1 MIIWRDIM
9 REDILEILKKSE
21 IPLTEI
27 QIQEKLNI
35 SLDKLCEELIN
46 LEKCGD
52 IYVTKKG
59 KYTLYENTHLKVGKL
74 SISKKGFGFVILENE
89 PDIHIKKENLNGA
102 IHNDLVACEYISEE
116 EGRIVR
122 ILDRS
127 FDTIIGEYT
136 IENDIGK
143 IVLDDDR
150 IKLTILIDNDHKNN
164 AMPGHKVIVKPYT
177 QISNNKYYGEVI
189 KILGHKDDVGI
200 DILSKVYEHD
210 IEPNFM
216 EETMEEIKSI
226 PDSVSESELVGRRDL
241 RDKVIVTIDGDDA
254 KDFDDAISIEKLSNG
269 NYLLGVHI
277 ADVTHYVKEG
287 TSLGRDA
294 EERATSVYLVDR
306 VIPMLP
312 HQLSNG
318 ICSLNPNVDRLTMSC
333 DMEIT
338 KDGKVL
344 NYDVYESVINSK
356 MRMTYK
362 KVNMYLEDN
371 NIFPGY
377 EKFTKELDLMKELS
391 EVIRKKRDD
400 RGQINFDVPEVKIVV
415 DEECKP
421 IEIGERERGTGEKLI
436 EDFMIAANEAVAE
449 YITNIGYPMMYRIHE
464 IPKDKKIREYFTL
477 LRSLGHSVKIKGK
490 ISEFKPKQMQE
501 ILNSLKDSP
510 DYEML
515 SDLGLRSMQ
524 KAIYSTENV
533 GHFGLASK
541 CYCHFTSPIRRYP
554 DDTVHRVLKMILHG
568 KDLSG
573 RELIDL
579 EKKLDREAAH
589 SSLKERNAVECER
602 SVEDMKMA
610 EYMLNHIGEV
620 FTGKVCSVVSS
631 GMYVRLENRV
641 EGRVHV
647 GSMKG
652 DYFIIDEIGQSII
665 GKRSGKKYR
674 LGDEVVVKC
683 VDASK
688 IEGTID
694 FELEGD
700 SSNEKE
706 KKS

>member
-1 MIIWRDIM
+1 M
-9 REDILEILKKSE
+9 REDIINVLKKSE

-27 QIQEKLNI
+27 QIQERLKDI
-35 SLDKLCEELIN
+35 SLDKLCEELRT

-52 IYVTKKG
+52 VYVTKKG

-74 SISKKGFGFVILENE
+74 SMNKKGFGFVILLNE

-102 IHNDLVACEYISEE
+102 IHNDLVAAEYISEE

-127 FDTIIGEYT
+127 FDTIIGEYDE
-136 IENDIGK
+136 IDGVGNI
-143 IVLDDDR
+143 ILDDER
-150 IKLTILIDNDHKNN
+150 MKLTILIDEEHKNG
-164 AMPGHKVIVKPYT
+164 AMIGHKVIVRPYT
-177 QISNNKYYGEVI
+177 EISHNKYYGEVV

-210 IEPNFM
+210 IEPNFSDETI
-216 EETMEEIKSI
+216 EELKNI
-226 PDSVSESELVGRRDL
+226 PDKVSESEISSRRDL
-241 RDKVIVTIDGDDA
+241 RDKKIITMDGDDA
-254 KDFDDAISIEKLSNG
+254 KDFDDAIYIEKLENG

-333 DMEIT
+333 DMEINSN
-338 KDGKVL
+338 GKIV
-344 NYDVYESVINSK
+344 NYDIYESVINSK

-362 KVNMYLEDN
+362 NANMYLEN
-371 NIFPGY
+371 GIAVEGY
-377 EKFTKELDLMKELS
+377 ENFTKELDLMKELS
-391 EVIRKKRDD
+391 LILRKHKDE
-400 RGQINFDVPEVKIVV
+400 RGQINFDVPEVKIIV
-415 DEECKP
+415 DDECKP
-421 IEIGERERGTGEKLI
+421 IKIGERERGTGERLI
-436 EDFMIAANEAVAE
+436 EDFMIAANETVAE
-449 YITNIGYPMMYRIHE
+449 YITNLGYPMMYRIHE

-477 LRSLGHSVKIKGK
+477 LKCLGHNVKIKGK
-490 ISEFKPKQMQE
+490 ISEIKPKQMQE
-501 ILNSLKDSP
+501 ILESLRGSS

-515 SDLGLRSMQ
+515 CELGLRAMQ
-524 KAIYSTENV
+524 KAIYSTENL

-568 KDLSG
+568 E
-573 RELIDL
+573 ELNNSDIIELQRKL
-579 EKKLDREAAH
+579 EREALH
-589 SSLKERNAVECER
+589 SSQKERNAVECER
-602 SVEDMKMA
+602 DVEDMKMA
-610 EYMLNHIGEV
+610 EYMRDHIGEV
-620 FTGKVCSVVSS
+620 YTGKVSNIVPS
-631 GMYVRLENRV
+631 GMYVMLPNRI

-647 GSMKG
+647 GTIKG
-652 DYFIIDEIGQSII
+652 DYYIVDELSQSIV
-665 GKRSGKKYR
+665 GKRSGKRYK
-674 LGDEVVVKC
+674 LGDEVTVKC

-688 IEGTID
+688 VEGTID
-694 FELEGD
+694 FELEGVND
-700 SSNEKE
+700 E
-706 KKS
+706 KKKN

>member
-1 MIIWRDIM
+1 M
-9 REDILEILKKSE
+9 REEVLDILKKSE
-21 IPLTEI
+21 IPLTELEI
-27 QIQEKLNI
+27 DNKLINKVG
-35 SLDKLCEELIN
+35 LDKLCEELRT

-52 IYVTKKG
+52 VYVTKKG

-74 SISKKGFGFVILENE
+74 SINKAGFGFVIMENE

-102 IHNDLVACEYISEE
+102 IHNDLVAAEYISEE

-136 IENDIGK
+136 ENNGIGE
-143 IVLDDDR
+143 VLLDDSR
-150 IKLTILIDNDHKNN
+150 VKLTIIIDSEHRNN
-164 AMPGHKVIVKPYT
+164 AMPGHKVIVKPYAEIT
-177 QISNNKYYGEVI
+177 KNKYYGEII

-210 IEPNFM
+210 IEPNFL
-216 EETMEEIKSI
+216 EETMEEIKNI
-226 PDSVSESELVGRRDL
+226 PDHVKESEMDGRRDL
-241 RDKVIVTIDGDDA
+241 RDKKIITMDGDDA
-254 KDFDDAISIEKLSNG
+254 KDFDDAIGIEKLDNG

-287 TSLGRDA
+287 TFLGKDA

-318 ICSLNPNVDRLTMSC
+318 ICSLNPGVDRLTMSC
-333 DMEIT
+333 DMEI
-338 KDGKVL
+338 DSNGRVV
-344 NYDVYESVINSK
+344 NYDIYESVINSK
-356 MRMTYK
+356 LRMTYK
-362 KVNMYLEDN
+362 KANDYLER
-371 NIFPGY
+371 NIINPGY
-377 EKFTKELDLMKELS
+377 ENFTKELDLMKKLS
-391 EVIRKKRDD
+391 EILRKRRDD
-400 RGQINFDVPEVKIVV
+400 RGQLNFDVPEVKIKV

-421 IEIGERERGTGEKLI
+421 IEIGERERGIGEKLI
-436 EDFMIAANEAVAE
+436 EDFMIVANETVAE

-464 IPKDKKIREYFTL
+464 IPKDKKIREYFML
-477 LRSLGHSVKIKGK
+477 LKSLGHNVKIKGK
-490 ISEFKPKQMQE
+490 ITEIKPKQIQE
-501 ILNSLKDSP
+501 ILDSLRDSK

-515 SDLGLRSMQ
+515 SELGLRSMQ
-524 KAIYSTENV
+524 KAIYSTENL

-568 KDLSG
+568 NELSG
-573 RELIDL
+573 RDLIDL

-602 SVEDMKMA
+602 DVEDMKMA

-620 FTGKVCSVVSS
+620 FKGKVSSVVPS
-631 GMYVRLENRV
+631 GMYVRLENRI

-652 DYFIIDEIGQSII
+652 DYYIVDEVGQSII

-674 LGDEVVVKC
+674 LGDEVIVKC

-688 IEGTID
+688 VEGTID
-694 FELEGD
+694 FELVAEVK
-700 SSNEKE
+700 NEE
-706 KKS
+706 QEN

>member
-1 MIIWRDIM
+1 M
-9 REDILEILKKSE
+9 REEVLDILKKSE
-21 IPLTEI
+21 IPLTELEI
-27 QIQEKLNI
+27 DSRLSNKVG
-35 SLDKLCEELIN
+35 LDKLCEELRT

-52 IYVTKKG
+52 VYVTKKG

-74 SISKKGFGFVILENE
+74 SINKAGFGFVIMENE

-102 IHNDLVACEYISEE
+102 IHNDLVAAEYISEE
-116 EGRIVR
+116 EGKIVR

-136 IENDIGK
+136 ENNGIGE
-143 IVLDDDR
+143 IILDDDR
-150 IKLTILIDNDHKNN
+150 VKLTILIDNNHRNN
-164 AMPGHKVIVKPYT
+164 AMPGHKVIVKPYAE
-177 QISNNKYYGEVI
+177 ISRNKYYGEVI

-210 IEPNFM
+210 IEPNFL

-226 PDSVSESELVGRRDL
+226 PDHVSENELEGRRDL
-241 RDKVIVTIDGDDA
+241 RDKKIITMDGDDA
-254 KDFDDAISIEKLSNG
+254 KDFDDAIGIEKLDNG

-277 ADVTHYVKEG
+277 ADVTHYVKEE

-318 ICSLNPNVDRLTMSC
+318 ICSLNPGVDRLTMSC
-333 DMEIT
+333 DMEI
-338 KDGKVL
+338 DSNGRVV
-344 NYDVYESVINSK
+344 NYDIYEAVINSK
-356 MRMTYK
+356 LRMTYNK
-362 KVNMYLEDN
+362 ANDYLERGIIN
-371 NIFPGY
+371 PGY
-377 EKFTKELDLMKELS
+377 ENFTKELDLMAKLS
-391 EVIRKKRDD
+391 EILRKRRDD
-400 RGQINFDVPEVKIVV
+400 RGQLNFDVPEVKIKV

-421 IEIGERERGTGEKLI
+421 VEIGERERGVGEKLI
-436 EDFMIAANEAVAE
+436 EDFMIVANETVAE

-464 IPKDKKIREYFTL
+464 IPKDKKIREYFML
-477 LRSLGHSVKIKGK
+477 LKSLGHNVKIKGK
-490 ISEFKPKQMQE
+490 ITELKPKQMQAV
-501 ILNSLKDSP
+501 LDSLKDSK

-515 SDLGLRSMQ
+515 SELGLRSMQ
-524 KAIYSTENV
+524 KAIYSTENL

-568 KDLSG
+568 DELSG
-573 RELIDL
+573 RDLIDL

-602 SVEDMKMA
+602 DVEDMKMA
-610 EYMLNHIGEV
+610 EYMLDHIGEV
-620 FTGKVCSVVSS
+620 FEAKVSSVVPS
-631 GMYVRLENRV
+631 GMYVRLENRI

-652 DYFIIDEIGQSII
+652 DYYIVDEVGQSII
-665 GKRSGKKYR
+665 GKKSGKKYR
-674 LGDEVVVKC
+674 LGDLVTVKC
-683 VDASK
+683 VEASK
-688 IEGTID
+688 VEGTID
-694 FELEGD
+694 FELVKEVND
-700 SSNEKE
+700 EQEK
-706 KKS
+706 SQ

>member
-1 MIIWRDIM
+1 M
-9 REDILEILKKSE
+9 REEVLDILKKSE
-21 IPLTEI
+21 IPLTELEI
-27 QIQEKLNI
+27 DNKLINKVG
-35 SLDKLCEELIN
+35 LDKLCEELRT

-52 IYVTKKG
+52 VYVTKKG

-74 SISKKGFGFVILENE
+74 SINKAGFGFVIMENE

-102 IHNDLVACEYISEE
+102 IHNDLVAAEYISEE

-136 IENDIGK
+136 ENNGIGE
-143 IVLDDDR
+143 VLLDDSR
-150 IKLTILIDNDHKNN
+150 VKLTIIIDSEHRNN
-164 AMPGHKVIVKPYT
+164 AMPGHKVIVKPYAEIT
-177 QISNNKYYGEVI
+177 KNKYYGEII

-210 IEPNFM
+210 IEPNFL
-216 EETMEEIKSI
+216 EETMEEIKNI
-226 PDSVSESELVGRRDL
+226 PDYVKESEMDGRRDL
-241 RDKVIVTIDGDDA
+241 RDKKIITMDGDDA
-254 KDFDDAISIEKLSNG
+254 KDFDDAIGIEKLDNG

-287 TSLGRDA
+287 TFLGKDA

-318 ICSLNPNVDRLTMSC
+318 ICSLNPGVDRLTMSC
-333 DMEIT
+333 DMEI
-338 KDGKVL
+338 DSNGRVV
-344 NYDVYESVINSK
+344 NYDIYESVINSK
-356 MRMTYK
+356 LRMTYK
-362 KVNMYLEDN
+362 KANDYLER
-371 NIFPGY
+371 NIINPGY
-377 EKFTKELDLMKELS
+377 ENFTKELDLMKKLS
-391 EVIRKKRDD
+391 EILRKRRDD
-400 RGQINFDVPEVKIVV
+400 RGQLNFDVPEVKIKV

-421 IEIGERERGTGEKLI
+421 IEIGERERGIGEKLI
-436 EDFMIAANEAVAE
+436 EDFMIVANETVAE

-464 IPKDKKIREYFTL
+464 IPKDKKIREYFML
-477 LRSLGHSVKIKGK
+477 LKSLGHNVKIKGK
-490 ISEFKPKQMQE
+490 ITEIKPKQIQE
-501 ILNSLKDSP
+501 ILDSLRDSK

-515 SDLGLRSMQ
+515 SELGLRSMQ
-524 KAIYSTENV
+524 KAIYSTENL

-568 KDLSG
+568 NELSG
-573 RELIDL
+573 RDLIDL

-602 SVEDMKMA
+602 DVEDMKMA

-620 FTGKVCSVVSS
+620 FKGKVSSVVPS
-631 GMYVRLENRV
+631 GMYVRLENRI

-652 DYFIIDEIGQSII
+652 DYYIVDEVGQSII

-674 LGDEVVVKC
+674 LGDEVIVKC

-688 IEGTID
+688 VEGTID
-694 FELEGD
+694 FELVAEVK
-700 SSNEKE
+700 NEE
-706 KKS
+706 QEN

>member
-1 MIIWRDIM
+1 M
-9 REDILEILKKSE
+9 REEILKILKKSE
-21 IPLTEI
+21 VPLTEI
-27 QIQEKLNI
+27 QIQERINV
-35 SLDKLCEELIN
+35 SLDKLCEELRTM
-46 LEKCGD
+46 EKCGD
-52 IYVTKKG
+52 VYVTKKG

-74 SISKKGFGFVILENE
+74 SINKKGFGFVILENE
-89 PDIHIKKENLNGA
+89 PDIHIMKENLNGA
-102 IHNDLVACEYISEE
+102 IHNDLVAAEYISEE

-136 IENDIGK
+136 EEDEIGK

-150 IKLTILIDNDHKNN
+150 IKITILIDKNHRN
-164 AMPGHKVIVKPYT
+164 GAMPGHKVIVKPYT
-177 QISNNKYYGEVI
+177 EIGNNKYYGEIV

-216 EETMEEIKSI
+216 EETMEEIKNI
-226 PDSVSESELVGRRDL
+226 PDSVSESEIVGRRDL
-241 RDKVIVTIDGDDA
+241 RNVKIITMDGDDA
-254 KDFDDAISIEKLSNG
+254 KDFDDAISIKKLDNG

-333 DMEIT
+333 DMEINSN
-338 KDGKVL
+338 GKVV
-344 NYDVYESVINSK
+344 NYDVYEAVIKSSL
-356 MRMTYK
+356 RMTYNK
-362 KVNMYLEDN
+362 ANMYLEKG
-371 NIFPGY
+371 IVEEGY
-377 EKFTKELDLMKELS
+377 ENFTKELDLMKELS
-391 EVIRKKRDD
+391 EIIRKNRDD
-400 RGQINFDVPEVKIVV
+400 RGQINFDVPEVKITV

-421 IEIGERERGTGEKLI
+421 IKIGERERGVGEKLI
-436 EDFMIAANEAVAE
+436 EDFMIIANETVAE

-464 IPKDKKIREYFTL
+464 IPKDKKIREYFNL
-477 LRSLGHSVKIKGK
+477 LSSLGHRVKIKGK
-490 ISEFKPKQMQE
+490 ISEIKPKQVQE
-501 ILNSLKDSP
+501 ILESLKDSK

-515 SDLGLRSMQ
+515 CELGLRSMQ
-524 KAIYSTENV
+524 KAIYSTENL

-554 DDTVHRVLKMILHG
+554 DDTVHRVLKMIIHGENLNG
-568 KDLSG
+568 KDLV
-573 RELIDL
+573 DL
-579 EKKLDREAAH
+579 QKKLEREALH
-589 SSLKERNAVECER
+589 SSLKERNAIECER
-602 SVEDMKMA
+602 DVDDMKMA
-610 EYMLNHIGEV
+610 EYMMNHIGEV
-620 FTGKVCSVVSS
+620 FTGKISSIVPS
-631 GMYVRLENRV
+631 GMYVMLPNRI

-652 DYFIIDEIGQSII
+652 DYYIVDESSQSIV
-665 GKRSGKKYR
+665 GKRSGKRYR

-688 IEGTID
+688 IESTID
-694 FELEGD
+694 FELEKGGK
-700 SSNEKE
+700 NEEEE
-706 KKS
+706 KN

>member
-1 MIIWRDIM
+1 M
-9 REDILEILKKSE
+9 REEVLDILKKSE
-21 IPLTEI
+21 IPLTELEI
-27 QIQEKLNI
+27 DNKLINKVG
-35 SLDKLCEELIN
+35 LDKLCEELRT

-52 IYVTKKG
+52 VYVTKKG

-74 SISKKGFGFVILENE
+74 SINKAGFGFVIMENE

-102 IHNDLVACEYISEE
+102 IHNDLVAAEYISEE

-136 IENDIGK
+136 ENNGIGE
-143 IVLDDDR
+143 VLLDDSR
-150 IKLTILIDNDHKNN
+150 VKLTIIIDPEHRNN
-164 AMPGHKVIVKPYT
+164 AMPGHKVIVKPYAEIT
-177 QISNNKYYGEVI
+177 KNKYYGEII

-210 IEPNFM
+210 IEPNFL
-216 EETMEEIKSI
+216 EETMEEIKNI
-226 PDSVSESELVGRRDL
+226 PDHVKESEMDGRRDL
-241 RDKVIVTIDGDDA
+241 RDKKIITMDGDDA
-254 KDFDDAISIEKLSNG
+254 KDFDDAIGIEKLDNG

-287 TSLGRDA
+287 TFLGKDA

-318 ICSLNPNVDRLTMSC
+318 ICSLNPGVDRLTMSC
-333 DMEIT
+333 DMEI
-338 KDGKVL
+338 DSNGRVV
-344 NYDVYESVINSK
+344 NYDIYESVINSK
-356 MRMTYK
+356 LRMTYK
-362 KVNMYLEDN
+362 KANDYLER
-371 NIFPGY
+371 NIINPGY
-377 EKFTKELDLMKELS
+377 ENFTKELDLMKKLS
-391 EVIRKKRDD
+391 EILRKRRDD
-400 RGQINFDVPEVKIVV
+400 RGQLNFDVPEVKIKV

-421 IEIGERERGTGEKLI
+421 IEIGERERGIGEKLI
-436 EDFMIAANEAVAE
+436 EDFMIVANETVAE

-464 IPKDKKIREYFTL
+464 IPKDKKIREYFML
-477 LRSLGHSVKIKGK
+477 LKSLGHNVKIKGK
-490 ISEFKPKQMQE
+490 ITEIKPKQIQE
-501 ILNSLKDSP
+501 ILDSLRDSK

-515 SDLGLRSMQ
+515 SELGLRSMQ
-524 KAIYSTENV
+524 KAIYSTENL

-568 KDLSG
+568 NELSG
-573 RELIDL
+573 RDLIDL

-602 SVEDMKMA
+602 DVEDMKMA

-620 FTGKVCSVVSS
+620 FKGKVSSVVPS
-631 GMYVRLENRV
+631 GMYVRLENRI

-652 DYFIIDEIGQSII
+652 DYYIVDEVGQSII

-674 LGDEVVVKC
+674 LGDEVIVKC

-688 IEGTID
+688 VEGTID
-694 FELEGD
+694 FELVAEVK
-700 SSNEKE
+700 NEE
-706 KKS
+706 QEN

>member
-1 MIIWRDIM
+1 M
-9 REDILEILKKSE
+9 REEVLDILKKSE
-21 IPLTEI
+21 IPLTELEI
-27 QIQEKLNI
+27 DNKLINKVG
-35 SLDKLCEELIN
+35 LDKLCEELRT

-52 IYVTKKG
+52 VYVTKKG

-74 SISKKGFGFVILENE
+74 SINKAGFGFVIMEND

-102 IHNDLVACEYISEE
+102 IHNDLVAAEYISEE

-136 IENDIGK
+136 ENNGIGE
-143 IVLDDDR
+143 VLLDDSR
-150 IKLTILIDNDHKNN
+150 VKLTIIIDSEHRNN
-164 AMPGHKVIVKPYT
+164 AMPGHKVIVKPYAEIT
-177 QISNNKYYGEVI
+177 KNKYYGEII

-210 IEPNFM
+210 IEPNFL
-216 EETMEEIKSI
+216 EETMEEIKNI
-226 PDSVSESELVGRRDL
+226 PDHVKESEMDGRRDL
-241 RDKVIVTIDGDDA
+241 RDKKIITMDGDDA
-254 KDFDDAISIEKLSNG
+254 KDFDDAIGIEKLDNG

-287 TSLGRDA
+287 TFLGKDA

-318 ICSLNPNVDRLTMSC
+318 ICSLNPGVDRLTMSC
-333 DMEIT
+333 DMEI
-338 KDGKVL
+338 DSNGRVV
-344 NYDVYESVINSK
+344 NYDIYESVINSK
-356 MRMTYK
+356 LRMTYK
-362 KVNMYLEDN
+362 KANDYLER
-371 NIFPGY
+371 NIINPGY
-377 EKFTKELDLMKELS
+377 ENFTKELDLMKKLS
-391 EVIRKKRDD
+391 EILRKRRDD
-400 RGQINFDVPEVKIVV
+400 RGQLNFDVPEVKIKV

-421 IEIGERERGTGEKLI
+421 IEIGERERGIGEKLI
-436 EDFMIAANEAVAE
+436 EDFMIVANETVAE

-464 IPKDKKIREYFTL
+464 IPKDKKIREYFML
-477 LRSLGHSVKIKGK
+477 LKSLGHNVKIKGK
-490 ISEFKPKQMQE
+490 ITEIKPKQIQE
-501 ILNSLKDSP
+501 ILDSLRDSK

-515 SDLGLRSMQ
+515 SELGLRSMQ
-524 KAIYSTENV
+524 KAIYSTENL

-568 KDLSG
+568 NELSG
-573 RELIDL
+573 RDLIDL

-602 SVEDMKMA
+602 DVEDMKMA

-620 FTGKVCSVVSS
+620 FKGKVSSVVPS
-631 GMYVRLENRV
+631 GMYVRLENRI

-652 DYFIIDEIGQSII
+652 DYYIVDEVGQSII
-665 GKRSGKKYR
+665 GKKSGKKYR
-674 LGDEVVVKC
+674 LGDSVTVKC
-683 VDASK
+683 VEASK
-688 IEGTID
+688 VEGTID
-694 FELEGD
+694 FELVAEVK
-700 SSNEKE
+700 NEE
-706 KKS
+706 QEN